1 MESKKFKLAHGE
13 LDYKFISENNKK
25 ILYAVEEI
33 KNYILKHPELK
44 KFFPEDKT
52 VFKNINF
59 TQYKGG
65 LLGSAY
71 EHEERLDNKRWE
83 IVVRVD
89 NLASENTGKI
99 SCIVLFNS
107 PTNFVIEYLRFDLEE
122 PYMKKYTIIDG
133 RANMK
138 EWVTQLD
145 EKKIDKRAYPRHR
158 EEDDIKY

>member
-1 MESKKFKLAHGE
+1 MESKRYKIAHTE
-13 LDYKFISENNKK
+13 IDYKFISENNKK
-25 ILYAVEEI
+25 ILFAVDET

-52 VFKNINF
+52 TFENINF

-71 EHEERLDNKRWE
+71 THEERLDSKRWE
-83 IVVRVD
+83 IAVRV
-89 NLASENTGKI
+89 NNITNENTGRI
-99 SCIVLFNS
+99 HTIVLFHS
-107 PTNFVIEYLRFDLEE
+107 PTNFVIEYLRFDLEQ
-122 PYMKKYTIIDG
+122 PHMKKYTIIDG

-138 EWVTQLD
+138 EWVDQLD
-145 EKKIDKRAYPRHR
+145 GKKIDKRAYPRHR